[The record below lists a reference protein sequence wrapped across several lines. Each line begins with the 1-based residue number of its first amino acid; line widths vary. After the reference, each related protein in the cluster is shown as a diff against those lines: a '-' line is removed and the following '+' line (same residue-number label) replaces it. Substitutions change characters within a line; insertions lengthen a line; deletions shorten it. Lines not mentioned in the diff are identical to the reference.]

1 MRGLFTLA
9 IGLCIT
15 TGARAQ
21 TAAPTPAGSPAPPP
35 LQILV
40 YTPQGQPMALTPY
53 PAPPAVQVHP
63 LRQMIEHTPDRVVV
77 VRHAAQ
83 PAIALVGGG
92 ALEIESLGVFEPGFE
107 EKRLFGIRLTV
118 NRPEIPENERTFY
131 LEPRDVDGLT
141 RTIAVIEDVIASGG
155 RNATDVE
162 YFTPDGFGFGYRTRA
177 GKGERYLRASRG
189 EIFRAP
195 LAADGLTRL
204 RDALE
209 AARAGIFGG

>member
-1 MRGLFTLA
+1 MRALITSLLGLA
-9 IGLCIT
+9 I
-15 TGARAQ
+15 AS
-21 TAAPTPAGSPAPPP
+21 TAAGQAPAPSGTAQPP

-53 PAPPAVQVHP
+53 PAPPAVQMHP
-63 LRQMIEHTPDRVVV
+63 LRQMIEHTPDRIVV

-83 PAIALVGGG
+83 PPIPFVGGG

-118 NRPEIPENERTFY
+118 ARPEIPEDERTFY
-131 LEPRDVDGLT
+131 LEPRDVDGLA
-141 RTIAVIEDVIASGG
+141 RTIAVIEEVIASGA

-195 LAADGLTRL
+195 LGADGLTRL